1 MKHARSCSNMD
12 WKNTHIS
19 RRWTLHK
26 STDNQ
31 QEFAIHRS
39 LLSLQVGSGEKAEIT
54 EHSNQAFSRLRSFP
68 SIFSVHFP
76 VSLLRLCISH
86 LSYLRTK
93 TPPLPS
99 LVSASPFLADDLIK
113 CNRPSCS
120 RNSFSSSSPFPNP
133 NPNPDPLL
141 PKTLPCPL
149 KYSPVVRP
157 NLADSSQLIPI
168 SPTGPSLYF
177 IPYLEVRLDQSDLR
191 MEAKESSTVPAA
203 TALAGSKDGPVSD
216 ESRLSDARGL
226 AKEAAFL
233 FQSRRLQECI
243 DVLNQLL
250 QKKHDDAKVCGG
262 LSLDCMI
269 VWLDF

>member
-1 MKHARSCSNMD
+1 
-12 WKNTHIS
+12 
-19 RRWTLHK
+19 
-26 STDNQ
+26 
-31 QEFAIHRS
+31 
-39 LLSLQVGSGEKAEIT
+39 
-54 EHSNQAFSRLRSFP
+54 SNQAFSRLRSFP

-76 VSLLRLCISH
+76 VSLVRLCISH

-262 LSLDCMI
+262 LSLDCTI